1 VGAAIRN
8 AVMNIFL
15 RAIAGFHNAIESAVE
30 VLSGLGLSFDVFVNG
45 IHAILRPFAF
55 TIIGICLLIEL
66 AQMAQ
71 RAEMVKIEHFVRMAT
86 KIVLAVVFIDF
97 LPLLMQAIYA
107 QSAAWVGA
115 IGGAADIGF
124 SYDTVWELMGLINS
138 VSGLGASLAL
148 LASSL
153 IVALAIWVAG
163 IMIQIVA
170 IARIFEIYILVAISP
185 LPAAFFPLSGSGD
198 GIGYSRI
205 SLKFIRLFAAV
216 CLQGVMM
223 ILCLNVFSLIMT
235 TVIGNA
241 MASLEGTMGLNA
253 TADVMAVALTM
264 VMGSIVLVMAV
275 SKAGS
280 WAKSIMDAA

>member
-1 VGAAIRN
+1 MGAAIRN
-8 AVMNIFL
+8 AVLNIFL
-15 RAIAGFHNAIESAVE
+15 RAINGFHNAVENAVE
-30 VLSGLGLSFDVFVNG
+30 ILTGLGITFDVFVNG
-45 IHAILRPFAF
+45 VHVVLRPFAF

-71 RAEMVKIEHFVRMAT
+71 RADMIKIEHMVRIAT

-107 QSAAWVGA
+107 QAAAWVNA
-115 IGGAADIGF
+115 IGINTAGF
-124 SYDTVWELMGLINS
+124 SVETITNLIILINN

-153 IVALAIWVAG
+153 ILALAIWIAG

-170 IARIFEIYILVAISP
+170 IGRIFEIYILVAISP
-185 LPAAFFPLSGSGD
+185 LPAAFFPLGSGD
-198 GIGYSRI
+198 GTGFSRI
-205 SLKFIRLFAAV
+205 SLKFIRMFAAV

-223 ILCLNVFSLIMT
+223 ILCLNIFGLIMST
-235 TVIGNA
+235 LINNAAASA
-241 MASLEGTMGLNA
+241 MAGSGANP
-253 TADVMAVALTM
+253 TADVMALALAM
-264 VMGSIVLVMAV
+264 VMGSIVLVMSV
-275 SKAGS
+275 SKAGT

>member
-8 AVMNIFL
+8 AVLNIFL
-15 RAIAGFHNAIESAVE
+15 RAINGFHNAVENAVE
-30 VLSGLGLSFDVFVNG
+30 ILTGLGITFDVFVNG
-45 IHAILRPFAF
+45 VHVVLRPFAF

-71 RAEMVKIEHFVRMAT
+71 RADMIKIEHMVRIAT

-107 QSAAWVGA
+107 QAAAWVNA
-115 IGGAADIGF
+115 IGINTAGF
-124 SYDTVWELMGLINS
+124 SVETITNLIILINN

-153 IVALAIWVAG
+153 ILALAIWIAG

-170 IARIFEIYILVAISP
+170 IGRIFEIYILVAISP
-185 LPAAFFPLSGSGD
+185 LPAAFFPLGSGD
-198 GIGYSRI
+198 GTGFSRI
-205 SLKFIRLFAAV
+205 SLKFIRMFAAV

-223 ILCLNVFSLIMT
+223 ILCLNIFGLIMST
-235 TVIGNA
+235 LINNAAASA
-241 MASLEGTMGLNA
+241 MAGSGANP
-253 TADVMAVALTM
+253 TADVMALALAM
-264 VMGSIVLVMAV
+264 VMGSIVLVMSV
-275 SKAGS
+275 SKAGT